1 MARRFA
7 SPTLCPFL
15 SSSSP
20 DLFDSESS
28 VTVPQEDYGG
38 LLQLQQHH
46 DADYQLIRS
55 IIGSRLGPTLAPQAE
70 VLSIQRNGFSGSGA
84 TARFHAFGVFEQAVR
99 GKHCGDVRGIV
110 RHGWHAATSKE
121 EADMVFE
128 HGFGWS
134 GRLNNDGLFGVGLY
148 FAPVEHPLESVKCAP
163 ADEDG
168 LRYLLLCRII
178 VGKPELVNH
187 GSNQWHPSCKQYD
200 SGVDNLVSPKKYIV
214 WSTHLNTHVLP
225 EYLVTFRAPQCLRGF
240 LNEPVTPRRQ
250 TSPWMPFPVLIV
262 ELSKILPADT
272 MQLISKH
279 HRDYRER
286 KVSRNEFIQKVR
298 NLAGDRLLIS
308 VIKSFRDKQPTNEY
322 GGTMLQEH
330 PDGMGDLQQWV
341 GYSFNLDE

>member
-1 MARRFA
+1 MAQQFG
-7 SPTLCPFL
+7 SPYLCPFP

-28 VTVPQEDYGG
+28 VTVPLEDYGG

-55 IIGSRLGPTLAPQAE
+55 IFGSRLGPMLAPQAE

-110 RHGWHAATSKE
+110 RHGWHATTSKE

-134 GRLNNDGLFGVGLY
+134 GRLNNN
-148 FAPVEHPLESVKCAP
+148 
-163 ADEDG
+163 
-168 LRYLLLCRII
+168 
-178 VGKPELVNH
+178 GKPELVNL
-187 GSNQWHPSCKQYD
+187 GSDQCHPSCEQYD

-225 EYLVTFRAPQCLRGF
+225 EYLVTFRAPRCLRGF
-240 LNEPVTPRRQ
+240 LKEPATPKRP
-250 TSPWMPFPVLIV
+250 TSPWMPFPVLIE

-272 MQLISKH
+272 MQSISKH
-279 HRDYRER
+279 HRDHRER

-298 NLAGDRLLIS
+298 NLVGDRLLIS
-308 VIKSFRDKQPTNEY
+308 VINSFRDKQPTNEY
-322 GGTMLQEH
+322 DGTMLQEH
-330 PDGMGDLQQWV
+330 PDGTLG
-341 GYSFNLDE
+341 